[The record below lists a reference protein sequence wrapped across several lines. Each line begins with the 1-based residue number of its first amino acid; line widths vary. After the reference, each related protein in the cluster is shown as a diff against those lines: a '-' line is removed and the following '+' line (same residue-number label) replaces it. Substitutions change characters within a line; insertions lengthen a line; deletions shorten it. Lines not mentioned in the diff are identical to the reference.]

1 MKLRFKRDFQ
11 ASLFG
16 DSEVFVAVGKDSVY
30 KVEESFAGWA
40 LVVTKTDES
49 FKLLP
54 GSKVR
59 LYDSKGEAMDAAESM
74 E

>member
-1 MKLRFKRDFQ
+1 
-11 ASLFG
+11 
-16 DSEVFVAVGKDSVY
+16 KDSVY

-40 LVVTKTDES
+40 LVVTKTDEA

-54 GSKVR
+54 GSKVS
-59 LYDSKGEAMDAAESM
+59 LYDSKGEAMDAAENM